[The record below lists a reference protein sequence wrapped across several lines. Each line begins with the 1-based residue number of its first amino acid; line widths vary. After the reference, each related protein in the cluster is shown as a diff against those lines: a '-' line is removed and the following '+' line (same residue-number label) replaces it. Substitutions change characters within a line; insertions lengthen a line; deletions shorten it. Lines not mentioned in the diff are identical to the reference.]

1 MKSTW
6 TLPEQIEVLKT
17 LDDISTLKEFSIEQ
31 LQDISVVEALVK
43 KAGLHRSGGDGGFE
57 SEEYEWPRELLS
69 NSRSG
74 N

>member
-6 TLPEQIEVLKT
+6 TLPERIQVLKA
-17 LDDISTLKEFSIEQ
+17 LEDISTLNKFSLNSYKTVTRQ

-57 SEEYEWPRELLS
+57 SEEV
-69 NSRSG
+69 
-74 N
+74 